1 MFEIKDLKYK
11 EILNI
16 PSLTLDKDV
25 SCIVGASGAG
35 KKAPLLRML
44 NRLFRARLW
53 DDLLQWRNACFDPAG
68 TIAKKGFNA
77 GADSDFAWR
86 HFSRGIAAS
95 R

>member
-35 KKAPLLRML
+35 KSTLLRML
-44 NRLFRARLW
+44 NRLLEPDF
-53 DDLLQWRNACFDPAG
+53 G
-68 TIAKKGFNA
+68 TICYNGE
-77 GADSDFAWR
+77 
-86 HFSRGIAAS
+86 ILAS
-95 R
+95 IPPVQL